1 MVSWHQNRCLDPE
14 VWESFLRHQLD
25 PALMPAPSEL
35 QFSPSAN
42 RPFKQIQIDD
52 TVSTITKLN
61 MCCFICLVIFD
72 HDPFS
77 NEDLPNII

>member
-1 MVSWHQNRCLDPE
+1 
-14 VWESFLRHQLD
+14 
-25 PALMPAPSEL
+25 MPAPSEL

-52 TVSTITKLN
+52 KVSTITKLN
-61 MCCFICLVIFD
+61 MCCFIRLVIFD